1 MNTVKVGDRL
11 IAVRPSALT
20 PMLFKRKTNTDLLGI
35 LSDKSVKDT
44 DKLESLITLFYLM
57 AMQATCQDVK
67 LEFEKAED
75 EMAFYEFL
83 DGLDSRA
90 LYSEEVLAQI
100 VNVYVKSSKT
110 TSIAKN

>member
-20 PMLFKRKTNTDLLGI
+20 PMLFKRKTNKDLLGV

-44 DKLESLITLFYLM
+44 DKLEILVVLFYIM

-67 LEFEKAED
+67 MEFEKASD
-75 EMAFYEFL
+75 EMAYYEFL
-83 DGLDSRA
+83 DTLDSKA
-90 LYSEEVLAQI
+90 VYAKDTLVQI
-100 VNVYVKSSKT
+100 VNVYMSSAKT